1 MTAAG
6 PVPSAVR
13 LDLSRLLHPAG
24 IAIVGASADPRR
36 IGGQPLHCLANYGFP
51 GTVYPINP
59 GHREIAG
66 LPCYASVE
74 AIPGPCDVALI
85 AVPANQVAE
94 IVRQCGAKGISYA
107 VILSSGF
114 AETGEAGRGL
124 QEEIVRIARE
134 TGVRVIGP
142 NCQGLLN
149 VPNRLYATFGA
160 VCLERD
166 LRAGG
171 VSMASQSGG
180 FGFSVLLTCEAL
192 GIGFRAM
199 VTTGNQADVDVTE
212 VLDALVDDPATT
224 VLCAY
229 IEGAA
234 DGRRL
239 MHVAA
244 RALRAGKP
252 LLVWKSGNTEAG
264 ARAALS
270 HTASLAGTHAIYRGA
285 FRQCG
290 ILEVTDVH
298 ELADYAAALQSPVL
312 ARGRRTAAL
321 GISAGACILFADEA
335 SASGLSL
342 PSLSEGTSAAL
353 RRIVPAFGA
362 IANPVDVTASLFN
375 NIRLFTEAVDV
386 VLADPGIDQL
396 AVLMASLSG
405 DPAAA
410 CCEALA
416 AAMRRHRKPVLVA
429 WSARRNRAGEAYRI
443 LEEAGIAVIASPVRL
458 ARAAAACSRFAEA
471 RARVR
476 DEDWVPPP
484 ACDVARPEASARAWN
499 EQQSKAWVARGQV
512 PVTREAVARTPAGA
526 REAAERLRFP
536 VVAKVLSRDLP
547 HKSDVGGVR
556 VRIPDAGAVERE
568 VAAMLEEVSRRAP
581 GAAIEGVLIAEMVED
596 GIEAILGVVHDD
608 AFGPTVALG
617 TGGILAEIVRDVTYR
632 VAPFGKEV
640 ALDMIR
646 ELRILPLL
654 EGARGRPAADIDAL
668 AEAVAAI
675 SQAAWEARGRVV
687 DVDINPLFVRR
698 AGSGVVAA
706 DALVL
711 PATGDDRPQA

>member
-1 MTAAG
+1 MTGAAG
-6 PVPSAVR
+6 TAHPAAR
-13 LDLSRLLHPAG
+13 LDLSRLLEPAG

-36 IGGQPLHCLANYGFP
+36 IGGQPLHCLATYGFP
-51 GTVYPINP
+51 GRVYPVNP
-59 GHREIAG
+59 GHREIEG

-85 AVPANQVAE
+85 AVPAQGVAE
-94 IVRQCGAKGISYA
+94 VVRQCGAKGVSYA

-114 AETGEAGRGL
+114 AETGEAGRRM
-124 QEEIVRIARE
+124 QAEIVRTARE
-134 TGVRVIGP
+134 AGVRLIGP

-149 VPNRLYATFGA
+149 VPNRLFATFGA
-160 VCLERD
+160 VCLEPQ

-192 GIGFRAM
+192 GLGFRAM

-212 VLDALVDDPATT
+212 VLDALVDDPGTR

-229 IEGAA
+229 IEAVA

-239 MHVAA
+239 MHVAE

-270 HTASLAGTHAIYRGA
+270 HTASLAGTHAVYRGA

-290 ILEVTDVH
+290 IIEVTDVH
-298 ELADYAAALQSPVL
+298 ELADFAAALQSPVL
-312 ARGRRTAAL
+312 PKGRRTAAL

-335 SASGLSL
+335 SACGLPL
-342 PSLSEGTSAAL
+342 PPLSEGTAGAL
-353 RRIVPAFGA
+353 RGIVPAFGT

-375 NIRLFTEAVDV
+375 DLRLFTRAVDV

-405 DPAAA
+405 EPAAA
-410 CCEALA
+410 CCTALA
-416 AAMRRHRKPVLVA
+416 AAMRRHGKPVLVA
-429 WSARRNRAGEAYRI
+429 WSARRNRAAEAYRI

-458 ARAAAACSRFAEA
+458 ARAAAASCRFAEA
-471 RARVR
+471 RAQLDAVDRAL
-476 DEDWVPPP
+476 PPP
-484 ACDVARPEASARAWN
+484 CEVARPPAAAQAWN
-499 EQQSKAWVARGQV
+499 EQQSKARIASWGLS
-512 PVTREAVARTPAGA
+512 VTREEVARSPVGA
-526 REAAERLRFP
+526 REASRALRFP

-547 HKSDVGGVR
+547 HKSDAGGVR
-556 VRIPDAGAVERE
+556 LRLPDAAAVERE
-568 VAAMLEEVSRRAP
+568 VAAMLDEVARRAP
-581 GAAIEGVLIAEMVED
+581 EATIEGVLVAEMVED
-596 GIEAILGVVHDD
+596 GIEAILGVVHDGT
-608 AFGPTVALG
+608 FGPAVALG
-617 TGGILAEIVRDVTYR
+617 TGGVLAEIVRDVTWR
-632 VAPFGKEV
+632 VAPFGKAV

-668 AEAVAAI
+668 AEAVVAI
-675 SQAAWEARGRVV
+675 SRGAWESRGRVLDV
-687 DVDINPLFVRR
+687 DVNPLFVLGTGR
-698 AGSGVVAA
+698 GVLAA

-711 PATGDDRPQA
+711 PAAAEGRP